1 MHVFS
6 VLVLAMAKTITISD
20 DVYRELVRIKGDKS
34 FSEILRELLKE
45 RKGNSHV
52 LLRIF
57 GILNEKEYKEVKKK
71 LKELEEEFEKW
82 GQSLIQM

>member
-1 MHVFS
+1 
-6 VLVLAMAKTITISD
+6 MAKTITISD